1 MKSFNVGMI
10 GAGFIASLMAKTLN
24 GLKDCN
30 IKNYAIASRSLAK
43 AENFA
48 KEYNVD
54 VAYGSYEEL
63 LKDDNVDLVYIAV
76 PHNEH
81 YNVAKKCIEHG
92 KAILCE
98 KPFTVNQKEAKEL
111 LYLAKK
117 NNVLITEAIWTRYM
131 PSRAI
136 INEIIASGEI
146 GKVHSIQA
154 NLGYPLKNVERMIS
168 PSLAG
173 GALLDL
179 GVYTIN
185 FALMAF
191 GNDLDAIETT
201 AMMSKDGIDLMDSIT
216 LKWKDG
222 KMAVLHSTMLT
233 PTDRNGMIY
242 GENGYIHVKNINN
255 PEAIK
260 VYDCE
265 HNLVKA
271 YEIPKQITGYEY
283 EVLACKKALEENV
296 LECEAMPHEETLFV
310 MNLLDGIREKW
321 QMKYP
326 FE

>member
-1 MKSFNVGMI
+1 MKSFNVGII
-10 GAGFIASLMAKTLN
+10 GAGFIASLIAKTLN
-24 GLKDCN
+24 GLKNSN

-43 AENFA
+43 AECFA
-48 KEYNVD
+48 KEYSVD

-63 LKDDNVDLVYIAV
+63 LKDDNIDLVYIAV

-81 YNVAKKCIEHG
+81 YNVAKKCIENG
-92 KAILCE
+92 KNVLCE

-111 LYLAKK
+111 LDLAKK
-117 NNVLITEAIWTRYM
+117 HNVLITEAIWTRYM
-131 PSRAI
+131 PSRTI
-136 INEIIASGEI
+136 INEIVASGII
-146 GKVHSIQA
+146 GEVHSIQA

-168 PSLAG
+168 PNLAG

-185 FALMAF
+185 FALMVF
-191 GNDLDAIETT
+191 GNDLEAIETT

-222 KMAVLHSTMLT
+222 KMAVLHATMLT

-242 GENGYIHVKNINN
+242 GEKGYIHVKNINN
-255 PEAIK
+255 PEEIRL
-260 VYDCE
+260 YDYE
-265 HNLVKA
+265 HNLLKE
-271 YEIPKQITGYEY
+271 YDIPSQITGYEY
-283 EVLACKKALEENV
+283 EVLACKKSLEANL
-296 LECEAMPHEETLFV
+296 LECKDMPHKETLFV
-310 MNLLDGIREKW
+310 MNILDEIRSKW